1 MKATAEE
8 KRKIARRITD
18 VLLEVRETSE
28 SSGEFRAL
36 MERLVLLIDAA
47 VVAGR
52 DPRRGAGQVGRD
64 RDLQVSGRR
73 DYSWMGCVRIA
84 CIHLEGG
91 EEEEFLYW
99 IAKAMWYLEMGVSQC
114 H

>member
-47 VVAGR
+47 VS
-52 DPRRGAGQVGRD
+52 
-64 RDLQVSGRR
+64 L
-73 DYSWMGCVRIA
+73 
-84 CIHLEGG
+84 GG
-91 EEEEFLYW
+91 TRAEVM
-99 IAKAMWYLEMGVSQC
+99 AKLDAIGTFK
-114 H
+114 

>member
-1 MKATAEE
+1 
-8 KRKIARRITD
+8 
-18 VLLEVRETSE
+18 
-28 SSGEFRAL
+28 
-36 MERLVLLIDAA
+36 
-47 VVAGR
+47 
-52 DPRRGAGQVGRD
+52 
-64 RDLQVSGRR
+64 
-73 DYSWMGCVRIA
+73 MGCVRIA